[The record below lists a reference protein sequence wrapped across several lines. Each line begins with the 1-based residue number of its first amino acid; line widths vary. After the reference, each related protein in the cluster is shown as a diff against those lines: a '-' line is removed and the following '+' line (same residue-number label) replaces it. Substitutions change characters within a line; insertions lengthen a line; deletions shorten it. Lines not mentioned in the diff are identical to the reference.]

1 MESPRIVFGMNSLF
15 AVRQFLPE
23 TLDPVRR
30 RGFGVVVIAPP
41 PACAGD
47 DPRPMFPGV
56 EFRFVPI
63 QREISVLRDL
73 LVLFQLCAI
82 LRALRPGVSHMS
94 TPKMALLGGLAGW
107 LARVPRRI
115 YTMRGLRYETTRSL
129 KRRVLMACERV

>member
-1 MESPRIVFGMNSLF
+1 MNSLF

-23 TLDPVRR
+23 TLDAVRR

-41 PACAGD
+41 PTCAGD
-47 DPRPMFPGV
+47 DPRPLFPGV

-73 LVLFQLCAI
+73 LVLFQLCWI
-82 LRALRPGVSHMS
+82 LWTLRPAVSNMS

-115 YTMRGLRYETTRSL
+115 YTLRGLRYETTSFLKRSL
-129 KRRVLMACERV
+129 